1 MYDNVAE
8 IESRFTEL
16 NKLFEEKYHCKPDFY
31 VRAPGR
37 VNLIGEHI
45 DYHGLVIFSP
55 HHPFP

>member
-16 NKLFEEKYHCKPDFY
+16 NKLFEEKYHYKPDFY

-37 VNLIGEHI
+37 VNLIGKSMNS
-45 DYHGLVIFSP
+45 Y
-55 HHPFP
+55 